1 MIFFISSVIFLFC
14 GGKGSKFFRYAQGIY
29 GKMCN
34 FAAIMIRY
42 TKKEEIWNA
51 SSHGGGIALGVVFG
65 VIFLVWVFRSDS
77 NWARVGVIL
86 YLFGMLGSYLASTL
100 YHSMKHHSKWK
111 ERLREVGPCCHLL
124 AYRGSYSP
132 LTLTAL
138 REQGYW
144 GWSLFVFVWS
154 CAIAGTIVSFIRLK
168 EHSNL
173 ETFCFI
179 GMGLSVLVAF
189 KPLMDSVSSAA
200 VIWLIAEGVSY
211 ITGAVFYSLN
221 KKKYM
226 HSVFHFFVLAG
237 SVCHIIAVWDVLMQ
251 QL

>member
-1 MIFFISSVIFLFC
+1 MYFCSVI
-14 GGKGSKFFRYAQGIY
+14 RY
-29 GKMCN
+29 N
-34 FAAIMIRY
+34 
-42 TKKEEIWNA
+42 KKEEIWNA
-51 SSHGGGIALGVVFG
+51 ASHGGGILIGVVFG
-65 VIFLVWVFRSDS
+65 IIFLEWCFQADN

-86 YLFGMLGSYLASTL
+86 YLFGMLGSYVASTL

-111 ERLREVGPCCHLL
+111 ERLRKWDH
-124 AYRGSYSP
+124 AAIYWHIAGSYSP

-144 GWSLFVFVWS
+144 GWSLFIFVWS

-189 KPLMDSVSSAA
+189 KPLLDSVSAAA
-200 VIWLIAEGVSY
+200 VSWIIAEGVCY

-221 KKKYM
+221 KTKYM

-237 SVCHIIAVWDVLMQ
+237 SVCHIIAVWDVLMEY
-251 QL
+251 L

>member
-1 MIFFISSVIFLFC
+1 M
-14 GGKGSKFFRYAQGIY
+14 
-29 GKMCN
+29 
-34 FAAIMIRY
+34 
-42 TKKEEIWNA
+42 
-51 SSHGGGIALGVVFG
+51 GVVFG
-65 VIFLVWVFRSDS
+65 IIFLVWCFQADN

-86 YLFGMLGSYLASTL
+86 YLFGMLGSYVASTL

-111 ERLREVGPCCHLL
+111 ERLRKWDH
-124 AYRGSYSP
+124 AAIYWHIAGSYSP

-173 ETFCFI
+173 ETFCFV
-179 GMGLSVLVAF
+179 GMGLSILVAF
-189 KPLMDSVSSAA
+189 KPLMESVSQAA
-200 VIWLIAEGVSY
+200 VMWLIAEGVSY
-211 ITGAVFYSLN
+211 ITGAVFYSFN

>member
-1 MIFFISSVIFLFC
+1 
-14 GGKGSKFFRYAQGIY
+14 
-29 GKMCN
+29 
-34 FAAIMIRY
+34 MIRY

-51 SSHGGGIALGVVFG
+51 ASHGGGILLGVVFG
-65 VIFLVWVFRSDS
+65 IIFLVWCFQGNN
-77 NWARVGVIL
+77 NWARIGVIL
-86 YLFGMLGSYLASTL
+86 YLFGMLGSYVASTL

-111 ERLREVGPCCHLL
+111 ERLRKWDH
-124 AYRGSYSP
+124 AAIYWHIAGSYSP
-132 LTLTAL
+132 LTLVAL

-144 GWSLFVFVWS
+144 GWSLFIFVWT
-154 CAIAGTIVSFIRLK
+154 CAVAGTIVSFIHLK

-173 ETFCFI
+173 ETVCFV

-189 KPLMDSVSSAA
+189 KPLMDSVSAAA
-200 VIWLIAEGVSY
+200 VVWLIAEGVSY

-237 SVCHIIAVWDVLMQ
+237 SICHIIAVWDVLMEYI
-251 QL
+251 

>member
-1 MIFFISSVIFLFC
+1 MYFCSV
-14 GGKGSKFFRYAQGIY
+14 
-29 GKMCN
+29 
-34 FAAIMIRY
+34 IRY

-51 SSHGGGIALGVVFG
+51 ASHGGGILIGVVFG
-65 VIFLVWVFRSDS
+65 IIFLVWCFQADN

-86 YLFGMLGSYLASTL
+86 YLFGMLGSYVASTL

-111 ERLREVGPCCHLL
+111 ERLRKWDH
-124 AYRGSYSP
+124 AAIYWHIAGSYSP

-144 GWSLFVFVWS
+144 GWSLFIFVWS

-179 GMGLSVLVAF
+179 GMGLSVFVAF
-189 KPLMDSVSSAA
+189 KPLMDSVSEAA
-200 VIWLIAEGVSY
+200 IIWLIAEGVCY
-211 ITGAVFYSLN
+211 ITGAVFYTFHQ
-221 KKKYM
+221 KKFM